1 MKKAKQISSEF
12 ERQVVPE
19 NKLKSWKSF
28 LGMYAGE
35 HAAGTEFMIG
45 PLFLTVGISAFD
57 LLAGLLL
64 GNLLAVFSWRYLT
77 ANIAVQQRLTL
88 YFKLEKISID
98 LHGMRYGQARIAI
111 ENHITNCIN
120 SNYSHVRIV
129 HGHGTGTLRRLT
141 KELFNESEFIEEFYL
156 EQNFIAT
163 IGKLKY

>member
-1 MKKAKQISSEF
+1 M
-12 ERQVVPE
+12 
-19 NKLKSWKSF
+19 
-28 LGMYAGE
+28 
-35 HAAGTEFMIG
+35 
-45 PLFLTVGISAFD
+45 
-57 LLAGLLL
+57 
-64 GNLLAVFSWRYLT
+64 
-77 ANIAVQQRLTL
+77 
-88 YFKLEKISID
+88 EKISID

-129 HGHGTGTLRRLT
+129 HGHGTGTLRSLT